1 MNMDMLPI
9 ALFDVICEYAYN
21 CPCEKDMF
29 LDIEYQWMVQKNIPA
44 LFFTPCVPTLPLF
57 QRERYISLYVARR
70 NHSHYVELF
79 TYNPFRKGNPYFP
92 TNAIHQH
99 AKMWSSVPLD
109 MCSLLRNNVVRKAR
123 KYKGS
128 LAKNLRQFLN
138 TNQCWLESW
147 NQALLTIF
155 SHDFW
160 YDVHSYTPYS
170 PLEDQLIKDWV
181 ADLRGARFGSV

>member
-1 MNMDMLPI
+1 M
-9 ALFDVICEYAYN
+9 
-21 CPCEKDMF
+21 
-29 LDIEYQWMVQKNIPA
+29 
-44 LFFTPCVPTLPLF
+44 
-57 QRERYISLYVARR
+57 
-70 NHSHYVELF
+70 
-79 TYNPFRKGNPYFP
+79 
-92 TNAIHQH
+92 
-99 AKMWSSVPLD
+99 D

-160 YDVHSYTPYS
+160 YDVNSYTPYC